1 MAQLMEKT
9 LHSLKNTQKDV
20 YIVMTNSISYYGKI
34 MDYDNN
40 TIILTDA
47 SSTVLVVVR
56 SSITSLTY
64 DL

>member
-1 MAQLMEKT
+1 
-9 LHSLKNTQKDV
+9 
-20 YIVMTNSISYYGKI
+20 